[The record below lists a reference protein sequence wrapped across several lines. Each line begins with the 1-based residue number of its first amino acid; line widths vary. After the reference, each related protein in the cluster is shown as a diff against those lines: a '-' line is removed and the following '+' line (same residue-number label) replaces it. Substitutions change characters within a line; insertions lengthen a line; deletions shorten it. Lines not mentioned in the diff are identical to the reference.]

1 MGMEMTMTTRC
12 VISVGWRHVRVV
24 IVVILVVLGLLTR
37 DQTGMTL
44 IDPLL
49 QVM

>member
-1 MGMEMTMTTRC
+1 MTTRC
-12 VISVGWRHVRVV
+12 AISVEWHQVRVV
-24 IVVILVVLGLLTR
+24 IVVILVVLGVLTR
-37 DQTGMTL
+37 DQTGTTL